1 MSRNPKTSEAR
12 ADVPQRNMIIPVEK
26 LEIQGQG
33 QQPQSSNQLISL
45 SRLSQVGSILKKELG
60 YEATMHLL
68 MTFLYI
74 AGNEGCSMQELEKA
88 TGATPA
94 SNSRNTDWLSYGR
107 NSVSN
112 NGLGLVSKDKPL
124 RQKDRRRVVLK
135 LTPKGKELL
144 TKLAAVL

>member
-1 MSRNPKTSEAR
+1 
-12 ADVPQRNMIIPVEK
+12 
-26 LEIQGQG
+26 
-33 QQPQSSNQLISL
+33 
-45 SRLSQVGSILKKELG
+45 
-60 YEATMHLL
+60 MHLL